1 MKVVICARRLDRLKK
16 LCLSASRNLFA
27 YKCDLTEAN
36 EVKAMMEWIE
46 RTLGPL
52 EVVINNAGVM
62 KYGRLL
68 DQSPR
73 EWEVMTDLNLLA
85 GTYVTQLAIENMVGR
100 NSGTVIFINSMAG
113 HVENDNCMTT
123 MYNAT
128 KYALTILI
136 DSWRQEVSHF
146 IYTFIRYLN

>member
-1 MKVVICARRLDRLKK
+1 MRVVMCARRLDRLKK
-16 LCLSASRNLFA
+16 LCLSSQNLFA
-27 YKCDLTEAN
+27 YKCDLTEAK
-36 EVKAMMEWIE
+36 EVKAMMEWVE

-68 DQSPR
+68 DQSPG
-73 EWEVMTDLNLLA
+73 EWQQMTSLNLLA
-85 GTYVTQLAIENMVGR
+85 GTYVTQLALENMLGR

-128 KYALTILI
+128 KYALTVLI
-136 DSWRQEVSHF
+136 DAWRQEVFVRVSLLEF
-146 IYTFIRYLN
+146 

>member
-1 MKVVICARRLDRLKK
+1 
-16 LCLSASRNLFA
+16 
-27 YKCDLTEAN
+27 
-36 EVKAMMEWIE
+36 MMEWIE

-73 EWEVMTDLNLLA
+73 DWEVMTDLNLLA
-85 GTYVTQLAIENMVGR
+85 GTYVTQLAIENMVVR
-100 NSGTVIFINSMAG
+100 NSGTVIFINNMAG

-136 DSWRQEVSHF
+136 DSWRQEVSPHG
-146 IYTFIRYLN
+146 Y

>member
-1 MKVVICARRLDRLKK
+1 
-16 LCLSASRNLFA
+16 
-27 YKCDLTEAN
+27 
-36 EVKAMMEWIE
+36 
-46 RTLGPL
+46 
-52 EVVINNAGVM
+52 M

-136 DSWRQEVSHF
+136 DSWRQEIAAKGLNQVRIGSISPGLVETEIVKAAFPQDHGQF
-146 IYTFIRYLN
+146 SRQIFSTFPSLNPEDIAD